1 MALRVAL
8 LFLPALA
15 ASLAISTPLRPVQR
29 LASARLAS
37 VRLAAGP
44 PAYAAKAVVQG
55 GSGKGKPA
63 TAYFKPLQAGDVLE
77 STAEHRWICATAAT
91 LSFALLVKAA
101 FAASAAPLT
110 AAAVLRYVLAAII
123 GYEFADF
130 GSGVYH
136 WAMDNYGNAKTPV
149 FGRQIEAFQGHHER
163 PWTITHRQTCNN
175 LHQSCIA
182 TMPPL
187 AAWLLLVSAPS
198 ALIFGAVAMSFIILA
213 QARDCPRPRSIYSS
227 APGKA
232 CQAHLSF
239 IPSCDEPA
247 LTETIPALR
256 SPADSSPPARLRS
269 CTSGRTRCRA
279 TRYRSPSPCRP
290 WAP

>member
-1 MALRVAL
+1 MTAAKVAL
-8 LFLPALA
+8 LLPALA
-15 ASLAISTPLRPVQR
+15 ASLAVSTPLRPVQR
-29 LASARLAS
+29 LAPARLAT

-44 PAYAAKAVVQG
+44 PAYAAEAVVPG

-77 STAEHRWICATAAT
+77 STNEHRLICAAAAT

-101 FAASAAPLT
+101 LAASAAPLT
-110 AAAVLRYVLAAII
+110 AAAVLRYVLAAVV

-136 WAMDNYGNAKTPV
+136 WSMDNYGNAGTPV

-213 QARDCPRPRSIYSS
+213 QARPRPAAASS
-227 APGKA
+227 TPPHAA
-232 CQAHLSF
+232 S
-239 IPSCDEPA
+239 
-247 LTETIPALR
+247 LR
-256 SPADSSPPARLRS
+256 LSPA
-269 CTSGRTRCRA
+269 
-279 TRYRSPSPCRP
+279 
-290 WAP
+290 